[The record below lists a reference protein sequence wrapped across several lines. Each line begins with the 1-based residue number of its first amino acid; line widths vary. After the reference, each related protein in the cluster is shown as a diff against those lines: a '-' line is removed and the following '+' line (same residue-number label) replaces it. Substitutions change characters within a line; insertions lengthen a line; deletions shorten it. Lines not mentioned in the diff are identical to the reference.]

1 MIAFLTRVASSE
13 TSAGQL
19 AKEQLATS
27 YSFVFVFSTLR
38 AHHDE
43 AIAVGN
49 LNITSDWSQK
59 YWFVS
64 AVCKRVHT

>member
-27 YSFVFVFSTLR
+27 YSSSFVFVFSTLR
-38 AHHDE
+38 AHHNK

-49 LNITSDWSQK
+49 LNITLIPGINI
-59 YWFVS
+59 
-64 AVCKRVHT
+64 